1 MVWIGTDING
11 EECVCLVFSRT
22 SSRPM
27 PLKKDALDYVI
38 KKNAVKL
45 SHEDFTGDAYYAVL
59 E

>member
-1 MVWIGTDING
+1 
-11 EECVCLVFSRT
+11 
-22 SSRPM
+22 M